1 MSFSC
6 QFNNEQET
14 GIARSQQGGS
24 TMSAKA
30 TKARTPFFH
39 ASSLRALTFCLGR
52 SRFSI
57 LLLVGGLGLLVT
69 DQGQDLLTGYAE
81 DGKTLT
87 VAMTAMAWA
96 LSVWGWCRAL
106 LNIRFDEVP
115 SCRHCYNY
123 WRRWLPRF
131 LGGLAFVALMA
142 GAWKAD
148 QYELLIWA
156 AIGFAIFILFVAS
169 RRTVYLKTANFLNAT
184 RRASMKKFAKTF
196 HTESIDPDS
205 KPPYDTYME
214 AIGMPNGL
222 LDWRSWQLRAYLVA
236 VLYALFV
243 VTLVSAF
250 WRPIDLG
257 WSLGPMVLFFLWA
270 AVWLPFGSLMSYK
283 ADRWGI
289 PLLTGLA
296 IISAPS
302 SCWNDNHEIR
312 RVAKPAPLDARP
324 GMTMALDSWA
334 KANPPSRDKPTPF
347 VVVATAGGGIRAAYW
362 TGTVLG
368 NLHDEAPDLFP
379 RRTFALSG
387 VSGGS
392 IGATVYRAL
401 LDTSSGGK
409 NNPCRKSS
417 RFAAC
422 AQEIIG
428 ADYLGPLSAA
438 LLYPDLGQRFWPFPQ
453 FPDRAAAFEETWET
467 VFRKKT
473 GDDRLT
479 LSLAGLASD
488 PWAPALFL
496 NATWS
501 DAGRRLVASNLR
513 VDKTNKDE
521 REVFERSNDQLEVL
535 GRDLALSTA
544 AHNSARFPYVSPPGM
559 WKDAKGNIAG
569 RLQDGGLFENYGA
582 ETAIEILD
590 MACRRFACTGQG
602 SAQRRRIQPLVIL
615 ISSDPLLHGNLAAS
629 RASDPIGWGY
639 EVLSTP
645 NTYEQ
650 VRNGRAAETAAR
662 LERWTN
668 NAGGQF
674 FHLRM
679 CKDKDER
686 NNPPLG
692 WALSDKAKT
701 RIGAYLSP
709 TPPPYTRNPGCY
721 AENWAQRQDLLDR
734 LR

>member
-1 MSFSC
+1 ML
-6 QFNNEQET
+6 
-14 GIARSQQGGS
+14 AGG
-24 TMSAKA
+24 
-30 TKARTPFFH
+30 F
-39 ASSLRALTFCLGR
+39 
-52 SRFSI
+52 
-57 LLLVGGLGLLVT
+57 GLLIT

-87 VAMTAMAWA
+87 VAVAAMAWA

-106 LNIRFDEVP
+106 LNIRFEEVP
-115 SCRHCYNY
+115 SCRPCYNA
-123 WRRWLPRF
+123 WRRWLPRI
-131 LGGLAFVALMA
+131 LGSVAFVALA
-142 GAWKAD
+142 FSAWKAG
-148 QYELLIWA
+148 QYELLLWA
-156 AIGFAIFILFVAS
+156 AIGFAGFILFVAF
-169 RRTVYLKTANFLNAT
+169 RRTVYRMTANRLKAT
-184 RRASMKKFAKTF
+184 RRAPMQKFAKSFRTVA
-196 HTESIDPDS
+196 IDPDS
-205 KPPYDTYME
+205 KPPYGSYME

-222 LDWRSWQLRAYLVA
+222 LDRRAWQPRAYLVV
-236 VLYALFV
+236 VLYALFI

-257 WSLGPMVLFFLWA
+257 WSLGPMILFFLWA

-283 ADRWGI
+283 ADRLGI
-289 PLLTGLA
+289 PLLTVLVA
-296 IISAPS
+296 ITA
-302 SCWNDNHEIR
+302 SCSFTNDNHEIR
-312 RVAKPAPLDARP
+312 KVAKPAPLDARP
-324 GMTMALDSWA
+324 SVTQALDAWA
-334 KANPPSRDKPTPF
+334 NANPPSRGKATPF

-368 NLHDEAPDLFP
+368 NLHDAAPDQFP

-392 IGATVYRAL
+392 VGATVYRAL
-401 LDTSSGGK
+401 LETSQSGK
-409 NNPCRKSS
+409 NNPCRNSAS
-417 RFAAC
+417 VTVC

-438 LLYPDLGQRFWPFPQ
+438 LLYQDIGQRFWLFPQ
-453 FPDRAAAFEETWET
+453 FPDRAAAFEETWEK

-473 GDDRLT
+473 DNDRLSQ
-479 LSLAGLASD
+479 SLAGLATD
-488 PWAPALFL
+488 PWGPALFL

-513 VDKTNKDE
+513 VNRTDKIE
-521 REVFERSNDQLEVL
+521 REAFERSNDQLEVL

-582 ETAIEILD
+582 ETALEILD
-590 MACRRFACTGQG
+590 LACRRFACKGEGRVQ
-602 SAQRRRIQPLVIL
+602 IQPLVIL
-615 ISSDPLLHGNLAAS
+615 ISSDPMLQKNLAAS
-629 RASDPIGWGY
+629 NASDPIGWGY

-662 LERWTN
+662 LESWTN
-668 NAGGQF
+668 NTGGRF
-674 FHLRM
+674 FHFRM
-679 CKDKDER
+679 CKDRDER

-692 WALSDKAKT
+692 WALSDNAKA

-709 TPPPYTRNPGCY
+709 TAPPYTRNPNCY
-721 AENWAQRQDLLDR
+721 TENWAQRQDLLNR